1 MAKKK
6 PVGNRKKVTTTVP
19 RPAVTSFLP
28 VFTSSQPVSIRVY
41 GANFKG
47 SLTVVLQEVT
57 NGDFKWDPT
66 PIPVIP
72 DDSGTLTVP
81 NVMPIVTDGFS
92 GAGDGDLTITITTTD
107 VTKQVGQTT
116 MKVSY
121 TTP

>member
-6 PVGNRKKVTTTVP
+6 PVGKKKVTTLVM

-28 VFTSSQPVSIRVY
+28 VFTSSQPVTIRVY

-47 SLTVVLQEVT
+47 SLSVVLQEVT
-57 NGDFKWDPT
+57 NSEFKWDPT
-66 PIPVIP
+66 PIVVIP

-81 NVMPIVTDGFS
+81 NVMPIATSGFK

-107 VTKQVGQTT
+107 VTQQTGQTT